1 MVSPVLAELSLDVR
15 TAGRPVGE
23 PAGILED
30 DEHWAINNSGMIVEK
45 IAATFIEDEESPPF
59 LFADD
64 SDGRMLWWGIHTHA
78 HTAANKL
85 SHPILAAVYTAV
97 TAALCTIALG

>member
-1 MVSPVLAELSLDVR
+1 MAELSLVVR

-30 DEHWAINNSGMIVEK
+30 DEHWAINNNGMMIVEK

-64 SDGRMLWWGIHTHA
+64 SDGRMLWWGTHTHA
-78 HTAANKL
+78 HTAAELFSLGFLPTETDCSAL
-85 SHPILAAVYTAV
+85 SV
-97 TAALCTIALG
+97 